1 MKKLVQ
7 MRCPN
12 CNGRLDLSTDKDF
25 CFCPYCGEKILITD
39 DAKTTININRDEA
52 EIEKQKVKL
61 EEIRLRDVRNSDKEE
76 GKQIIIL
83 IAMSMIFNVIMIIL
97 LMRL

>member
-52 EIEKQKVKL
+52 EIEKQKVRL
-61 EEIRLRDVRNSDKEE
+61 EEIRLKHDLQDQHQFDIQARYIGIISC
-76 GKQIIIL
+76 IIIIIGF
-83 IAMSMIFNVIMIIL
+83 IAMIIK
-97 LMRL
+97 